1 MEPHRDR
8 EDVLVYV
15 QSDISCRGG
24 DRCLIGL
31 EQARSMILEIPFLE
45 QEKVALDQACGR
57 IAARDIRA
65 TSDCPSLDAS
75 LKDGYAVF
83 SPDLEGASKSS
94 PVALEVSGTV
104 TAGQGDGD
112 VLLHP
117 GHAVRIMTGSVLPR
131 GATAVLAAEFARE
144 EENGRRVIALRDAGP
159 GRNILARGSDVRSGT
174 VLARAGTRLS
184 PAGVGL
190 LAAGGV
196 ACLDVVRRPQ
206 VVIVATGS
214 ELVAPGQ
221 PIGPGQVAASNMVTL
236 AAELEKIGIQAET
249 VIIRDNLEQ
258 LARELHPLMERFD
271 VVLTCGGVLD
281 GDKDFTLEAMDR
293 LGVEMRFRRVRVGP
307 GKGVCMGWRRETL
320 VFNLPGG
327 PPSNHVAFLL
337 LALPGIL
344 RRGGVQ
350 DPFACRIH
358 AAASGW
364 LRGQE
369 GWTQVVYGRLREKNG
384 QLVASPLLGMSRLQ
398 AMAEANCLIEIP
410 EQKAALEAGE
420 ITTVWKIV

>member
-1 MEPHRDR
+1 MK
-8 EDVLVYV
+8 YV
-15 QSDISCRGG
+15 QSNISCRDQ

-31 EQARSMILEIPFLE
+31 EQARSLIREIPFLE
-45 QEKVALDQACGR
+45 QEKVALDRACGR
-57 IAARDIRA
+57 VAARDIRA
-65 TSDCPSLDAS
+65 MSDCPSLDAS

-83 SPDLEGASKSS
+83 SPDLKGASESS
-94 PVALEVSGTV
+94 PVALEISGTL
-104 TAGQGDGD
+104 TAGQGDGN
-112 VLLHP
+112 VLLRP

-159 GRNILARGSDVRSGT
+159 GRNVLVRGSDVRAGT

-196 ACLDVVRRPQ
+196 AWLDVVRRPR
-206 VVIVATGS
+206 VVIVATCS

-236 AAELEKIGIQAET
+236 AAELERIGIQTET

-281 GDKDFTLEAMDR
+281 GDKDFTLEAMER
-293 LGVEMRFRRVRVGP
+293 LGVETRFRRVRVGP
-307 GKGVCMGWRRETL
+307 GKGICMGWHRETL

-344 RRGGVQ
+344 RRMGVA
-350 DPFACRIH
+350 DPFARRLH
-358 AAASGW
+358 GVTSG
-364 LRGQE
+364 LRGQR
-369 GWTQVVYGRLREKNG
+369 GWTQVFYGRLREENS
-384 QLVASPLLGMSRLQ
+384 QLVARPLAGMSRLQ
-398 AMAEANCLIEIP
+398 AMAEANCLLELP
-410 EQKAALEAGE
+410 ESCEALEAGE
-420 ITTVWKIV
+420 TAPVTWIGEAGTLA